1 MSERVQITMKK
12 ALERARKSEEFGQ
25 GLSNELDRL
34 FKAGLINL
42 QEDKPE
48 FLANFFTDEEIAAYT
63 TYEFAHLSERG
74 EFAIKRARYLNGSN
88 FDRVA
93 RILPEL
99 KLYCKKNLPGSKFA
113 PPLSTGG
120 ASNTSRKRKTCG
132 TCGIQSRKKIF
143 SNRCG
148 RGTIPYRNASTYQ
161 SKNVLS
167 NF

>member
-25 GLSNELDRL
+25 GLSKELDRL
-34 FKAGLINL
+34 FKARLINL
-42 QEDKPE
+42 HEDKPE

-63 TYEFAHLSERG
+63 TYEFSHLSERG

-99 KLYCKKNLPGSKFA
+99 KLYCKKKFA
-113 PPLSTGG
+113 GFEVCTP
-120 ASNTSRKRKTCG
+120 
-132 TCGIQSRKKIF
+132 
-143 SNRCG
+143 
-148 RGTIPYRNASTYQ
+148 
-161 SKNVLS
+161 VV
-167 NF
+167 